1 MLKDP
6 IRVIGARQNNLQ
18 NLTLSLPRHQLIVFC
33 GWSGSGKSSLAFDT
47 IYAEGFSSY
56 VESLSTYIRQFL
68 SRLPRPQVDRIEGLA
83 PAIALSQNRFTG
95 GMRSTVATL
104 TDLYPYLRLLFARV
118 GTLYSPVSGLPV
130 ERHTLEDALQ
140 FILQQPEGT
149 LIYILRPLVGEGP
162 LEERYRRRI
171 EEGQDRFFYRG
182 TLYELPEEP
191 PFPLE
196 EELFEVVD
204 RVFLD
209 PTEVGLRARI
219 MESLEEVWYAH
230 ERTVWIH
237 IADKGDFIFRG
248 HLHADGYTFREPTPE
263 LFNFLS
269 SYGSCPHCHA
279 RGKALS
285 LREEA
290 VIPDPRRT
298 LKEGL
303 VALWTLPIFD
313 EHVPSYLEA
322 LGQYIPLDLP
332 YYRYSTQQKRLL
344 WWGDPLKKIPGI
356 FSTFTWAQKTSPS
369 RWRYDLAA
377 FQGEGPCPV
386 CEGTRLHPDTRWIRI
401 ADRSLPQVLSLSI
414 EEFAAYLASIDLPE
428 PRRSIAKPL
437 LEELTHR
444 TQFLLEVGLGYLTLD
459 RAAETLSGGESQ
471 RIQLAATLG
480 GQLTG
485 AIYVLDEPTIGLHP
499 RNTEQLLSAV
509 RKLQAAPNTVIVVEH
524 DPLFIRSADWIV
536 ELGPEAGENGGKIVF
551 EGTFQQLLQSDTHT
565 ARYFRTPPPSPPPPQ
580 SYHTFLEIQNACLHN
595 LKNISVR
602 FPLPAFSVV
611 TGVSG
616 SGKTT
621 LIFHLLARHVQ
632 GLLLIA
638 PRPYQ
643 TSWATFH
650 LPEHAFSRVEV
661 LSQDNLPRNRRSVI
675 ATVSGIYDS
684 IREIFHLA
692 SERKGT
698 PYPASYFSF
707 NVEGGRCE
715 TCKGEGVIVRPMQ
728 FLADIRLPCPACQGR
743 RFQRPILEVEIEKKS
758 ISDILEMTATEARSF
773 FKSLRGYSQNLLSD
787 IDQGLSLLEELG
799 LGYLRL
805 GQSTV
810 ELSGG
815 EATRLRLLPYL
826 LPHAALTLF
835 LIDEPTVGLHYDD
848 VKRLVRAFRKLVEA
862 GHSLI
867 VIEHNLDLIAQADW
881 VVDLGPEG
889 GDAGGEVL
897 FQGPV
902 ADLLNHPTSYTAK
915 ALRELYDHRSL

>member
-6 IRVIGARQNNLQ
+6 IRVVGARQNNLK
-18 NLTLSLPRHQLIVFC
+18 NLTLSLPRHRLIVFC

-68 SRLPRPQVDRIEGLA
+68 PRMPRPQVDRIEGLA
-83 PAIALSQNRFTG
+83 PAIALSQNRFTS

-104 TDLYPYLRLLFARV
+104 TDLYPYLRLLFAKA

-140 FILQQPEGT
+140 FALQQPEGT
-149 LIYILRPLVGEGP
+149 LVYILRPLLGQGSP
-162 LEERYRRRI
+162 EERYHKRI

-182 TLYELPEEP
+182 MLYEVPDSP

-196 EELFEVVD
+196 DELFEVVD
-204 RVFLD
+204 RVFIHPD
-209 PTEVGLRARI
+209 EVDLRARLI
-219 MESLEEVWYAH
+219 ESLEEVWYAH

-237 IADKGDFIFRG
+237 IVGKGDFVFRG
-248 HLHADGYTFREPTPE
+248 QLHADGYTFREPTPE

-269 SYGSCPHCHA
+269 SYGSCPSCHG
-279 RGKALS
+279 RGKGLS

-290 VIPDPRRT
+290 VIPDPRRA
-298 LKEGL
+298 LKDQL
-303 VALWTLPIFD
+303 VALWKLPIFSK
-313 EHVPSYLEA
+313 EISSYLEV
-322 LGQYIPLDLP
+322 LGEHISLDLP
-332 YYRYSTQQKRLL
+332 YYRYTTQQKRLL
-344 WWGDPLKKIPGI
+344 WWGDPLRKVPGI
-356 FSTFTWAQKTSPS
+356 FPSFIWAQKQHAQKPP
-369 RWRYDLAA
+369 YELAA
-377 FQGEGPCPV
+377 FMGEGPCLV
-386 CEGTRLHPDTRWIRI
+386 CEGSRLHPDTRWIRI

-414 EEFAAYLASIDLPE
+414 AEFAEYLRTIDLPE
-428 PRRSIAKPL
+428 PRRSIARPL
-437 LEELTHR
+437 LEELMHR
-444 TQFLLEVGLGYLTLD
+444 THFLLEVGLGYLTLD

-499 RNTEQLLSAV
+499 RDTDRLLAAV
-509 RKLQAAPNTVIVVEH
+509 RQLQQAPNTVIVVEH
-524 DPLFIRSADWIV
+524 DPAFIQAADWIV
-536 ELGPEAGENGGKIVF
+536 ELGPEAGEYGGKIVF
-551 EGTFQQLLQSDTHT
+551 EGTFSELCQAHTHT
-565 ARYFRTPPPSPPPPQ
+565 AQYFRTPPPEPPPPKT
-580 SYHTFLEIQNACLHN
+580 YHTFLEIQNACLHN

-621 LIFHLLARHVQ
+621 LVFHLLAQH
-632 GLLLIA
+632 GHGILLTS
-638 PRPYQ
+638 PKPYQ
-643 TSWATFH
+643 TPRARFL
-650 LPEHAFSRVEV
+650 LPDAVFKRIEI
-661 LSQDNLPRNRRSVI
+661 LSQESLPRNRRSII
-675 ATVSGIYDS
+675 ATVTGVYDS
-684 IREIFHLA
+684 IREIFRLA
-692 SERKGT
+692 SEAQGT

-715 TCKGEGVIVRPMQ
+715 TCKGEGVIVREMQ
-728 FLADIRLPCPACQGR
+728 FLADIRLPCPACNGH
-743 RFQRPILEVEIEKKS
+743 RFQRFILEVAVEGRS
-758 ISDILEMTATEARSF
+758 ISDVLSMTGTEALAFFRSL
-773 FKSLRGYSQNLLSD
+773 KKYPQNLIKD
-787 IDQGLSLLEELG
+787 IEQGLLLLEELG

-826 LPHAALTLF
+826 RPHSTPTLF
-835 LIDEPTVGLHYDD
+835 LIDEPTIGLHFDD
-848 VKRLVRAFRKLVEA
+848 VKRLGRAFRKLVEA

-867 VIEHNLDLIAQADW
+867 VVEHHTDLILQADW

-889 GDAGGEVL
+889 GDGGGEVL

-902 ADLLNHPTSYTAK
+902 VELLRHPTSYTAR
-915 ALRELYDHRSL
+915 ALRQLYENRSL

>member
-1 MLKDP
+1 MLSDP
-6 IRVIGARQNNLQ
+6 IRVIGARQNNLK
-18 NLTLSLPRHQLIVFC
+18 NITLALPRHKLIVFC

-47 IYAEGFSSY
+47 IYAEGFGSY

-68 SRLPRPQVDRIEGLA
+68 PKLPRPQVDRIEGLA
-83 PAIALSQNRFTG
+83 PAIALSQNRFTS

-104 TDLYPYLRLLFARV
+104 TDLYPYLRLLFAKAGV
-118 GTLYSPVSGLPV
+118 LYSPVSGLPV

-140 FILQQPEGT
+140 FIMQQPEGT
-149 LIYILRPLVGEGP
+149 LVYILRPLLGEGSV
-162 LEERYRRRI
+162 EVRYRKRL

-182 TLYELPEEP
+182 VLYEAPDEP
-191 PFPLE
+191 PFPLD

-204 RVFLD
+204 RVFVHSD
-209 PTEVGLRARI
+209 EVDLRARVI
-219 MESLEEVWYAH
+219 ESLEEVWYAH
-230 ERTVWIH
+230 ERTVWVH
-237 IADKGDFIFRG
+237 IAGKGDFVFRG
-248 HLHADGYTFREPTPE
+248 QLHADGYTFREPTPE

-269 SYGSCPHCHA
+269 SYGSCPNCHA

-290 VIPDPRRT
+290 VIPDPRRS
-298 LKEGL
+298 LRDGL
-303 VALWTLPIFD
+303 VALWKLPLFA
-313 EHVPSYLEA
+313 EELPAYLEA
-322 LGQYIPLDLP
+322 LQAYIPLDLP
-332 YYRYSTQQKRLL
+332 YYHYTTQQKRLL
-344 WWGDPLKKIPGI
+344 WWGDPLKKLPGI
-356 FSTFTWAQKTSPS
+356 FPTFLSAQKVVSGPG
-369 RWRYDLAA
+369 RYELAA

-414 EEFAAYLASIDLPE
+414 AEFAAYLETIDLPE
-428 PRRSIAKPL
+428 PRRTIARPL
-437 LEELTHR
+437 LEELKQR
-444 TQFLLEVGLGYLTLD
+444 TAFLLEVGLGYLTLD

-499 RNTEQLLSAV
+499 HNTQQLLAAV
-509 RKLQAAPNTVIVVEH
+509 RKLQQAPNTVIVVEH

-536 ELGPEAGENGGKIVF
+536 ELGPESGEYGGQVVF
-551 EGTFQQLLQSDTHT
+551 EGTFSDLQQSDTHT
-565 ARYFRTPPPSPPPPQ
+565 AHYFKTPPTPLPKPRAFA
-580 SYHTFLEIQNACLHN
+580 HFLEIHNACLHN

-602 FPLPAFSVV
+602 FPLSAFSVV

-621 LIFHLLARHVQ
+621 LIFHLLAKHVH
-632 GLLLIA
+632 GLLLVA
-638 PRPYQ
+638 PKPYQ
-643 TSWATFH
+643 TTWGSFH
-650 LPEHAFSRVEV
+650 LSEPVFSRVEV
-661 LSQDNLPRNRRSVI
+661 LSQDSLPRNRRSVI

-684 IREIFHLA
+684 IREIFHVA
-692 SERKGT
+692 SERQGT

-728 FLADIRLPCPACQGR
+728 FLADIRISCPACGGR
-743 RFQRPILEVEIEKKS
+743 RFQRPILEVEVEGRS
-758 ISDILEMTATEARSF
+758 ISDVLSMTASEAQVF
-773 FKSLRGYSQNLLSD
+773 FQELKGYSQNLLQD
-787 IDQGLSLLEELG
+787 ILQGLALLEELG

-826 LPHAALTLF
+826 LPHSAPTLF
-835 LIDEPTVGLHYDD
+835 LIDEPTVGLHFDD
-848 VKRLVRAFRKLVEA
+848 VERLVRAFRKLVEA

-867 VIEHNLDLIAQADW
+867 VIEHNTDLIAQADW

-902 ADLLNHPTSYTAK
+902 AELLNHPTSYTAK

>member
-1 MLKDP
+1 MLRDS
-6 IRVIGARQNNLQ
+6 IRVIGARQNNLK

-68 SRLPRPQVDRIEGLA
+68 PRLPRPQVDRIEGLA
-83 PAIALSQNRFTG
+83 PAIALAQNRFTS

-104 TDLYPYLRLLFARV
+104 TDLYPYLRLLFAKV
-118 GTLYSPVSGLPV
+118 GILHSPVSGLPV

-140 FILQQPEGT
+140 FMLQQPEGS
-149 LIYILRPLVGEGP
+149 LVYILRPLLGEGSP
-162 LEERYRRRI
+162 EERYRKRI
-171 EEGQDRFFYRG
+171 EEGQDRFFYRD
-182 TLYELPEEP
+182 TLYEAPEEP

-196 EELFEVVD
+196 DELFEVVD
-204 RVFLD
+204 RVFIHPAEID
-209 PTEVGLRARI
+209 LRARL

-237 IADKGDFIFRG
+237 IAGKGDFVFRG
-248 HLHADGYTFREPTPE
+248 QLHADGYTFREPTPE

-269 SYGSCPHCHA
+269 AYGSCPNCHG
-279 RGKALS
+279 RGKALG

-290 VIPDPRRT
+290 VIPDPR
-298 LKEGL
+298 LSLQDHL
-303 VALWTLPIFD
+303 VALWELPFFSP
-313 EHVPSYLEA
+313 HVPSYLEQ
-322 LGQYIPLDLP
+322 LSLHIPLDLP
-332 YYRYSTQQKRLL
+332 YYRYTTQQRRLL
-344 WWGDPLKKIPGI
+344 WWGDALRRITGI
-356 FSTFTWAQKTSPS
+356 VPSFIWAQKTQPS
-369 RWRYDLAA
+369 RARADLAK
-377 FQGEGPCPV
+377 FQGEGACPI
-386 CEGTRLHPDTRWIRI
+386 CEGSRLHPDTRWILI
-401 ADRSLPQVLSLSI
+401 ADLSLPQVLSLSI
-414 EEFAAYLASIDLPE
+414 AEFAKYLSRIDLPE

-437 LEELTHR
+437 LEALRHR
-444 TQFLLEVGLGYLTLD
+444 TEVLLEVGLGYLTLD

-499 RNTEQLLSAV
+499 RDTDRLLSAI
-509 RKLQAAPNTVIVVEH
+509 RKLQKAPNTVMVVEH
-524 DPLFIRSADWIV
+524 DPAFIRAADWIV
-536 ELGPEAGENGGKIVF
+536 ELGPEAGEFGGQVVF
-551 EGTFQQLLQSDTHT
+551 EGTFSDLLKSHTHT
-565 ARYFRTPPPSPPPPQ
+565 AQYFRTPSPPIPPPST
-580 SYHTFLEIQNACLHN
+580 YKTFLEIRNACLHN
-595 LKNISVR
+595 LKNITVR
-602 FPLPAFSVV
+602 FPVPAFSVV

-621 LIFHLLARHVQ
+621 LVFHLLAQYVRN
-632 GLLLIA
+632 LLMVA
-638 PRPYQ
+638 PKPYR
-643 TSWATFH
+643 TPRATFH
-650 LPEHAFSRVEV
+650 MPEPTFSRVEI
-661 LSQDNLPRNRRSVI
+661 LQQNSLPRNRRSVI

-692 SERKGT
+692 SERQGI
-698 PYPASYFSF
+698 PYPAAYFSF

-715 TCKGEGVIVRPMQ
+715 TCMGEGVIVREMQ
-728 FLADIRLPCPACQGR
+728 FLADIRLPCPTCNGR
-743 RFQRPILEVEIEKKS
+743 RFQRPILEVEIEARS
-758 ISDILEMTATEARSF
+758 ISDILNMTATEARAF
-773 FKSLRGYSQNLLSD
+773 FQSLKVYPQNFLKN

-826 LPHAALTLF
+826 LPQSSPTLF
-835 LIDEPTVGLHYDD
+835 LIDEPTVGLHFDD
-848 VKRLVRAFRKLVEA
+848 VERLIQAFRKLVKA

-867 VIEHNLDLIAQADW
+867 VVEHHTDLIAQADW
-881 VVDLGPEG
+881 VIDLGPEG
-889 GDAGGEVL
+889 GDGGGEVL

-902 ADLLNHPTSYTAK
+902 AELLRHPLSYTAQ
-915 ALRELYDHRSL
+915 ALRQLHDHRPL

>member
-1 MLKDP
+1 MLTDP
-6 IRVIGARQNNLQ
+6 IRVIGARQNNLK
-18 NLTLSLPRHQLIVFC
+18 NLTLSLPRHRLIVFC

-68 SRLPRPQVDRIEGLA
+68 PRMPRPQVDRIEGLA
-83 PAIALSQNRFTG
+83 PAIALSQNRFTS

-104 TDLYPYLRLLFARV
+104 TDLYPYLRLLFAKV

-149 LIYILRPLVGEGP
+149 LVYILRPLLGQGGP
-162 LEERYRRRI
+162 EERYQKRL

-182 TLYELPEEP
+182 TLYEAPDSP
-191 PFPLE
+191 PFPLND
-196 EELFEVVD
+196 ELFEVVD
-204 RVFLD
+204 RVFIHPD
-209 PTEVGLRARI
+209 EVDLRARLT
-219 MESLEEVWYAH
+219 ESLEEVWYAH
-230 ERTVWIH
+230 ERTVWVH

-248 HLHADGYTFREPTPE
+248 HLHADGYTFREPTPD

-269 SYGSCPHCHA
+269 SYGSCPQCHG
-279 RGKALS
+279 RGKGLS

-290 VIPDPRRT
+290 VIPDPRRS
-298 LKEGL
+298 LQNQL
-303 VALWTLPIFD
+303 IALWKLPIFSQEVD
-313 EHVPSYLEA
+313 SYLKA
-322 LGQYIPLDLP
+322 LGDYIPLDLP
-332 YYRYSTQQKRLL
+332 YYRYTTQQKRLL
-344 WWGDPLKKIPGI
+344 WWGDPLKKAPGI
-356 FSTFTWAQKTSPS
+356 FPSFIWAQKNHADRPS
-369 RWRYDLAA
+369 YELAA
-377 FQGEGPCPV
+377 FMGEGLCLV
-386 CEGTRLHPDTRWIRI
+386 CEGSRLHPDTRWIRI

-414 EEFAAYLASIDLPE
+414 EEFAEYLRTIDLPE
-428 PRRSIAKPL
+428 PRRTIAKPL

-444 TQFLLEVGLGYLTLD
+444 THFLLEVGLGYLTLD

-499 RNTEQLLSAV
+499 RDTDRLLSAV
-509 RKLQAAPNTVIVVEH
+509 RRLQQAPNTVIVVEH
-524 DPLFIRSADWIV
+524 DPTFIRSADWIV
-536 ELGPEAGENGGKIVF
+536 ELGPEAGEYGGKVVF
-551 EGTFQQLLQSDTHT
+551 EGTFSDLCRADTHT
-565 ARYFRTPPPSPPPPQ
+565 AHYFQTPPPPPPPPKT
-580 SYHTFLEIQNACLHN
+580 YNTFLEIQNACLHN
-595 LKNISVR
+595 LKNVTVR

-621 LIFHLLARHVQ
+621 LIFHLLAQSIH
-632 GLLLIA
+632 GLLLTV
-638 PRPYQ
+638 PKPYQ
-643 TSWATFH
+643 TARAKFL
-650 LPEHAFSRVEV
+650 LPNAIFKRVEI
-661 LSQDNLPRNRRSVI
+661 LSQESITRNRRSII
-675 ATVSGIYDS
+675 ATVTGIYDS
-684 IREIFHLA
+684 IRELFHLA
-692 SERKGT
+692 SEAQGT

-715 TCKGEGVIVRPMQ
+715 TCKGEGVIVREMQ
-728 FLADIRLPCPACQGR
+728 FLADIRLPCPACNGH
-743 RFQRPILEVEIEKKS
+743 RFQRFILEVTIEDKS
-758 ISDILEMTATEARSF
+758 ISDVLSMTGTEALAF
-773 FKSLRGYSQNLLSD
+773 FQSLTKQPKSLIKD
-787 IDQGLSLLEELG
+787 IEEGLSLLEALG

-805 GQSTV
+805 GQSTT

-826 LPHAALTLF
+826 RSQSTPTLF
-835 LIDEPTVGLHYDD
+835 LIDEPTVGLHFDD
-848 VKRLVRAFRKLVEA
+848 VNRLIQAFRKLVDA

-867 VIEHNLDLIAQADW
+867 VVEHHTDLIAQADW

-889 GDAGGEVL
+889 GDRGGEVL

-902 ADLLNHPTSYTAK
+902 AELIKHPTSYTAS
-915 ALRELYDHRSL
+915 ALRQLYENRSL